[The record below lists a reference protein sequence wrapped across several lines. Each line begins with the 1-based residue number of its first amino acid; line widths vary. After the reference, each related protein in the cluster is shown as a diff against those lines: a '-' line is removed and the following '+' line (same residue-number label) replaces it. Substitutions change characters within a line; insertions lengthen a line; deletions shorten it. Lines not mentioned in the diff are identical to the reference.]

1 MESIVNNIIDN
12 FTNYD
17 SGFNPLSSGKNKEK
31 SKANMSIKTEEKV
44 NFVFEED
51 DEEDQDIND
60 IDNILSFEYSEE
72 KENSFEISHVIYQK
86 NTIVDIES
94 MPYIPFSKI
103 KKVSSILSFFGN
115 NKEETQEIKYLV
127 VFDENFLYMVKMT
140 LKENNQNNFN
150 KRVGNHYDLY
160 NFQNLHIF
168 DDEIIRGYKLLK
180 LSFINRKDNSHEK
193 VKELHMDFINAVK
206 FLKILKFYLERINIP
221 FNYTNEDLERIFGR
235 TNRKVNSLTNGI
247 DSTTITEDNN

>member
-180 LSFINRKDNSHEK
+180 LSFLNRKDNSHEK

-235 TNRKVNSLTNGI
+235 KNRKVNSLTNGI
-247 DSTTITEDNN
+247 ESTTITEDNN